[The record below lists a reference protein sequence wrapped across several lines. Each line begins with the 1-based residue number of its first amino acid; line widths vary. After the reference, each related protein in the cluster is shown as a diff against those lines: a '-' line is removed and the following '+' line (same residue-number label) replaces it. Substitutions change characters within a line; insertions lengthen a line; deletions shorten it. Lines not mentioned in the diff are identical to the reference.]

1 MYSWEWVCLKGAR
14 FYCIVPS
21 EEDTPMV
28 LVLRL
33 GELKKMGLIKPVVIQ
48 SKPRLVRWELTKMG
62 RDTIPTLMSSAH
74 SEQDGTRKPCLRTG
88 RDTRWMNSSHK

>member
-1 MYSWEWVCLKGAR
+1 
-14 FYCIVPS
+14 
-21 EEDTPMV
+21 MV